1 MIKIN
6 SRLPLVFSNA
16 YNSLKQNDPLILAA
30 ATAFF
35 TTFSICPIIVIIVS
49 VLNLYFQSATIRQQ
63 LFDKLQSTF
72 GDQTADEIETIVN
85 NFMSLKG
92 NGWLTLL
99 GFIFLLFVA
108 TTLLSIVR
116 KAIHQLWHLKRKAT
130 GRLKYSL
137 KERAVGLTMLVL
149 IGLLFLVSLVLDAS
163 LAVSNTHLQR
173 ILPSFDTTV
182 IWIANV
188 IFSLLVVTTWFTI
201 LFKILPEARVHW
213 KVAFAGGLITALL
226 FSIGKYVLGILLVE
240 SSLQTIFGAS
250 ASMALLLLF
259 IFYTSMIMYYG
270 VAFTHAFGE
279 AFNRPIQAGKYS
291 DEFEEHVIEE
301 E

>member
-1 MIKIN
+1 MNKIN
-6 SRLPLVFSNA
+6 RLPAVFRDA

-116 KAIHQLWHLKRKAT
+116 KAIHQLWHLKRKST

-137 KERAVGLTMLVL
+137 KERAIGLTMLVL

-163 LAVSNTHLQR
+163 LAVFNEYLQR

-188 IFSLLVVTTWFTI
+188 VFSLLVVTTWFTI

-213 KVAFAGGLITALL
+213 KVALAGGFITALL
-226 FSIGKYVLGILLVE
+226 FSVGKYVLGILLVE

-270 VAFTHAFGE
+270 VTFTHAFGE

-301 E
+301 Q